1 MKEKR
6 RKKIIWMCIFLLLS
20 IFIEVGVIV
29 RVFDNTN
36 DLAEVVVV
44 QNGVEKTLTFP
55 TKIEMEEYIA
65 NLSDDIE
72 VISSNLRTSI
82 TPTSEIPVV
91 IVRTFLFLNIPTLII
106 LYFYIRQRI
115 VERTNDRMVSIG

>member
-1 MKEKR
+1 MNRETS
-6 RKKIIWMCIFLLLS
+6 KKIIWMCIFLVLS

-36 DLAEVVVV
+36 DFAEVVVI
-44 QNGVEKTLTFP
+44 QNGAEKTLIFP

-72 VISSNLRTSI
+72 VISSNHRTSI
-82 TPTSEIPVV
+82 TPSSEIPII

-115 VERTNDRMVSIG
+115 VERSNDRMLSIG

>member
-6 RKKIIWMCIFLLLS
+6 RKKIIWMCIFLVLS

-36 DLAEVVVV
+36 DLAEVVVI
-44 QNGVEKTLTFP
+44 QNGEEKTLTFP

-72 VISSNLRTSI
+72 VMSSNLRTSI

-115 VERTNDRMVSIG
+115 VERTNDRMISIG